1 MAAESEQR
9 GTPPAHATGA
19 VRFVAVDD
27 IAVDETFRLRP
38 DGDVSQLATSFG
50 RLGQLAPVEL
60 RPWPGAGSDGPQWQ
74 VISGFRRLAA
84 VRMLARERV
93 LARFHHELCDED
105 AWGLALS
112 EALLHQPLTGDELE
126 ALRARLRASGVASWA
141 EELVDE
147 ALVSAPVAAEL
158 RERFYDFLTAVAQ
171 QPPSPRPSPLQGE
184 GEEPTPEPATSTPA
198 PAESSQ
204 SPGLDETRPGVRCG
218 ERGQEVLA
226 DEHVQGSTPT
236 AAAAEP
242 QTVPDTATVP
252 PDPEAPPGS
261 LAEGKREEQEYVE
274 VTPEE
279 LVQDLAIRLSALNQD
294 LATAVEAWKDL
305 PAEGRRVIVDQA
317 RYVVALL
324 PFMETQE

>member
-1 MAAESEQR
+1 
-9 GTPPAHATGA
+9 
-19 VRFVAVDD
+19 
-27 IAVDETFRLRP
+27 
-38 DGDVSQLATSFG
+38 
-50 RLGQLAPVEL
+50 
-60 RPWPGAGSDGPQWQ
+60 
-74 VISGFRRLAA
+74 
-84 VRMLARERV
+84 MLARERV
-93 LARFHHELCDED
+93 LARFHHELGDED

-158 RERFYDFLTAVAQ
+158 RERFYDFLTAVATQ
-171 QPPSPRPSPLQGE
+171 QPPPSPQPSPLQGE
-184 GEEPTPEPATSTPA
+184 GEDIPELPSQSPSPASSTA
-198 PAESSQ
+198 PAEPSRSRDLSSTALAEP
-204 SPGLDETRPGVRCG
+204 SRSRAPAPDRDETRPGVHRDERDQG
-218 ERGQEVLA
+218 FPAEPSQSRDSANDRDERGQGVLA

-236 AAAAEP
+236 AAEAEP

>member
-1 MAAESEQR
+1 MAGESEQR

-93 LARFHHELCDED
+93 LARFHHELGDED

-158 RERFYDFLTAVAQ
+158 RERFYDFLTAGATQ
-171 QPPSPRPSPLQGE
+171 QPSSPQPSPLQGAGTE
-184 GEEPTPEPATSTPA
+184 VVEPASSTPA
-198 PAESSQ
+198 PAEPSQ
-204 SPGLDETRPGVRCG
+204 SRDSG
-218 ERGQEVLA
+218 
-226 DEHVQGSTPT
+226 EHVQGSTPT
-236 AAAAEP
+236 AIVDEP
-242 QTVPDTATVP
+242 GTVPDTATVTRD
-252 PDPEAPPGS
+252 PDAPPGS

>member
-1 MAAESEQR
+1 VAAESEQR

-147 ALVSAPVAAEL
+147 ARVSAPVAAEL
-158 RERFYDFLTAVAQ
+158 RERFYDFLTAVATQ
-171 QPPSPRPSPLQGE
+171 PPPSPQPSPLQEAGKE
-184 GEEPTPEPATSTPA
+184 VSEPATSTPA
-198 PAESSQ
+198 PAEPSQ
-204 SPGLDETRPGVRCG
+204 SRLDETQPGVRLDETRPGVHRD
-218 ERGQEVLA
+218 ER
-226 DEHVQGSTPT
+226 VQGSTPT
-236 AAAAEP
+236 ATAAE

-252 PDPEAPPGS
+252 PDPDAPPGS

-305 PAEGRRVIVDQA
+305 PAEGRMVIVDQA